1 MQLGFKDDH
10 KVYHSIQ
17 YNSVD
22 PYWLQLMKIEV
33 VQGRLFSPGNT
44 ADKTTAAVVN
54 EAFLKEFNLK
64 YPVGKKLPGRFEQQ
78 IIGVVKDFNIESLHT
93 KVKPMMLTISPD
105 SVFRHTEDVSIMAP
119 PQPRIT
125 IRVRPGRIA
134 ANINLL
140 QQVWKDVAPNQDFD
154 YKFLDESIAA
164 QYEAEKRTNIIVKIA
179 SLLSIFMPVWVCW
192 PRDVSRCPSYK
203 GNWYTENTGSKNF
216 TLVTLLAKDFI
227 KLVSIAAGHRVSVG
241 GVVYE

>member
-1 MQLGFKDDH
+1 MDAATSIYSLSESPWVQLGFKDDH

-64 YPVGKKLPGRFEQQ
+64 DPVGKKLPGRFEQQ

-105 SVFRHTEDVSIMAP
+105 SVFSPYRRCIYNGSPATTYNHSRKAGQYCRE
-119 PQPRIT
+119 
-125 IRVRPGRIA
+125 
-134 ANINLL
+134 
-140 QQVWKDVAPNQDFD
+140 
-154 YKFLDESIAA
+154 YKFTATGMERCCA
-164 QYEAEKRTNIIVKIA
+164 QPG
-179 SLLSIFMPVWVCW
+179 F
-192 PRDVSRCPSYK
+192 
-203 GNWYTENTGSKNF
+203 
-216 TLVTLLAKDFI
+216 
-227 KLVSIAAGHRVSVG
+227 
-241 GVVYE
+241 